1 MTNAEIQKKEIETI
15 TPRTFKLKL
24 SDADVTRLYEK
35 AAEASITAEELLE
48 NFIGDLVDGTHTN
61 GSDERTRAGEWFE
74 RCWFSFDCYGSFLAY
89 LIRDG
94 VYKSF
99 LEMLDD
105 AADCVE
111 EIALLDV
118 SDFDSQEEYDEEL
131 EYFNRRKNDVDNDIK
146 EMFDEYC
153 EMNSD
158 HKSYEQELNV
168 VLAYRE
174 NLKNA
179 LATENERTV

>member
-1 MTNAEIQKKEIETI
+1 M
-15 TPRTFKLKL
+15 
-24 SDADVTRLYEK
+24 TRLYER

-99 LEMLDD
+99 LDLLDD
-105 AADCVE
+105 VTECTE
-111 EIALLDV
+111 EIVLLDV

-131 EYFNRRKNDVDNDIK
+131 EYLNLRTDDANKDIC
-146 EMFDEYC
+146 DLT
-153 EMNSD
+153 SII
-158 HKSYEQELNV
+158 
-168 VLAYRE
+168 
-174 NLKNA
+174 
-179 LATENERTV
+179 